1 LAFSDKQGFA
11 KTNAQAPPKK
21 GEEQMTKKRS
31 LLLVS
36 LFLVFGLATMATSAF
51 AQASFG
57 QSTGQNLSI
66 RNEGL
71 AEAVGAITLTTTSLG
86 TITSYS
92 GFIITYPLPVTD
104 VGTVDISCSG
114 TAAAALCGGL
124 PVGSLSSANLTGG
137 NKILRIPFTS
147 NFNLSTNT
155 SPGSAVTV
163 VVRVNATGASPGPI
177 YATVSYFNGTAPVSY
192 YITVQSAGTQQWIG
206 TVQPEPAF
214 SLGFGYYWQQLS
226 QAADV
231 VICLGVIKD
240 NDEFQN
246 HFVLNVDE
254 NFIYAMTSESYEYIL
269 DPGEPGAGELTNGS
283 NISVTIWN
291 IPKGLGL
298 KAEHP
303 HACVSLTG
311 TPLYCPGGS
320 LAVSNTG
327 TTWFEGDG
335 VTTSF
340 TFEYEVTSVDTGYFA
355 ESVDLPFKITTFKK
369 PLGVENLAQVYATVQ
384 KDPNPWDDPGCF
396 IYNNSGAVTGLHC
409 WPAFIY
415 KFEGTQGVY
424 GISVV
429 EFTNCI
435 TNLLWPFITVNGL
448 WDSAVAVSNTTTDQL
463 ANNTSLPSLVSG
475 SALPENGSCD
485 MSFYAGGSLV
495 LEWSTGNI
503 PTATVYGVDMAS
515 IVRGAVPGFNG
526 NGYVFG
532 TCYFSNAKGY
542 AYIVNNYGS
551 SSSMFSNYLAEI
563 IPDPQWVPRS
573 LNGWGI
579 GEGAVSPLNINQHLL
594 YQLMIGFGHHH

>member
-1 LAFSDKQGFA
+1 
-11 KTNAQAPPKK
+11 
-21 GEEQMTKKRS
+21 MTKKRS

-57 QSTGQNLSI
+57 QSTGQNNSI

-71 AEAVGAITLTTTSLG
+71 AEAVGAITLTTTSTG

-92 GFIITYPLPVTD
+92 GIVITYPLPVTD
-104 VGTVDISCSG
+104 VGTVFISCSG
-114 TAAAALCGGL
+114 PAATALCNGL
-124 PVGSLSSANLTGG
+124 PVTTLTSANLTGG
-137 NKILRIPFTS
+137 NKILRIPFKS
-147 NFNLSTNT
+147 NLSLAGNA
-155 SPGSAVTV
+155 SPGTALTV
-163 VVRVNATGASPGPI
+163 VVRVNATGAVPGPI
-177 YATVSYFNGTAPVSY
+177 YASVSYFNGTAPVAY
-192 YITVQSAGTQQWIG
+192 YITVQNAGTPQWIG

-214 SLGFGYYWQQLS
+214 SLAFGYYWKQLS
-226 QAADV
+226 AAADV

-254 NFIYAMTSESYEYIL
+254 NFIYAMTSESYEFIL

-291 IPKGLGL
+291 IPKGLGI
-298 KAEHP
+298 KAERP
-303 HACVSLTG
+303 WPCNSLTG
-311 TPLYCPGGS
+311 TPLYCPTGT
-320 LAVSNTG
+320 LAVSTTG
-327 TTWFEGDG
+327 TTWFTGDG

-355 ESVDLPFKITTFKK
+355 ESVDLPFKITTFHK
-369 PLGVENLAQVYATVQ
+369 PLGVEGLAQVYATVQ
-384 KDPNPWDDPGCF
+384 KDPNPFDDPGCF
-396 IYNNSGAVTGLHC
+396 VYNNSGAVTALLC

-415 KFEGTQGVY
+415 KFEGTQGQY

-429 EFTNCI
+429 EFENCI

-463 ANNTSLPSLVSG
+463 AYSQSNTFPYQPSLASG
-475 SALPENGSCD
+475 SALPESGSCD
-485 MSFYAGGSLV
+485 MSFYSGGSLV
-495 LEWSTGNI
+495 LEWSTGVI
-503 PTATVYGVDMAS
+503 LTASVYGVDMAS
-515 IVRGAVPGFNG
+515 IVRAAVPGFNG

-542 AYIVNNYGS
+542 AYIVNNYGAPNA
-551 SSSMFSNYLAEI
+551 MFGNYLAEI
-563 IPDPQWVPRS
+563 IPDPQWVPRY

-579 GEGAVSPLNINQHLL
+579 GEGAVNPININAKIL
-594 YQLMIGFGHHH
+594 YQLLIGSHHHH